1 LENIKPFMADFSKMV
16 VEKVTKEI
24 KENFKNWR

>member
-24 KENFKNWR
+24 KSLRKF